1 MNMNIIFSV
10 LILVFSVNSYAGN
23 DWSETGNG
31 GFVVMCPD
39 KSIVLDLHEA
49 VVQGSV
55 VIDSNSKSLT
65 SIENRVHY
73 LIDRLEEKDF
83 YRAELYRLWFKD
95 FFKETQFIQ
104 GQKLYPVPDVGFTY
118 IPKECTLDLAV
129 FQKTPDF
136 RLKYRY
142 TISQD
147 IWDQL
152 DTLNKAALIMHELI
166 YREAT
171 LPENRHQ
178 TSESARFFNGWL
190 HSMEFAEVV
199 PQDYLIAL
207 QSLRF
212 KNASY
217 GGFQITLGMK
227 GQHNQWITAPL
238 KFYDNGNLM
247 SAITT
252 KFDLPTLKGFQSFR
266 HCFINSERHSTT
278 VAFKEDGSVD
288 RLDAAFSKAFACDF
302 YEIDGINL
310 SFFADGRTYGFG
322 FAREDI
328 IILKNVTIS
337 VEEETRVG
345 LYISATGEIESID
358 LERPP
363 CWDRNHVALHPF
375 GRAAKYNVKNLTK
388 EKLPAC
394 FQ

>member
-1 MNMNIIFSV
+1 MNILFSI
-10 LILVFSVNSYAGN
+10 LILIFTFNSFAGN

-39 KSIVLDLHEA
+39 KSVVLDLHEA
-49 VVQGSV
+49 EVQGSIA
-55 VIDSNSKSLT
+55 IDRASKSL
-65 SIENRVHY
+65 SSVEGRVQY

-83 YRAELYRLWFKD
+83 YRAQLYRQWFKD
-95 FFKETQFIQ
+95 FFKEAQFIR

-118 IPKECTLDLAV
+118 IPKECSLELAV

-152 DTLNKAALIMHELI
+152 DTVNKAALIMHELI

-171 LPENRHQ
+171 LPENQHQ
-178 TSESARFFNGWL
+178 TSESARFLNGWL
-190 HSMEFAEVV
+190 NSVEFANVAS
-199 PQDYLIAL
+199 QDYLIAL

-217 GGFQITLGMK
+217 KGFQITLGMK
-227 GQHNQWITAPL
+227 GPQNQWITAPL
-238 KFYDNGNLM
+238 KFYDNGNLI

-252 KFDLPTLKGFQSFR
+252 NFDLPTLKGPQSFR
-266 HCFINSERHSTT
+266 HCFTNSERHSTT
-278 VAFKEDGSVD
+278 VTFNEDGSID
-288 RLDAAFSKAFACDF
+288 RLDAAFSKAFPCAF
-302 YEIDGINL
+302 YEIESINL
-310 SFFADGRTYGFG
+310 SFFADGRIYGYG

-337 VEEETRVG
+337 FEEETRVG
-345 LYISATGEIESID
+345 LYLSAAGEIESLE

-363 CWDRNHVALHPF
+363 CWDRNHVALYPF
-375 GRAAKYNVKNLTK
+375 GRVAKIDVKDLTK